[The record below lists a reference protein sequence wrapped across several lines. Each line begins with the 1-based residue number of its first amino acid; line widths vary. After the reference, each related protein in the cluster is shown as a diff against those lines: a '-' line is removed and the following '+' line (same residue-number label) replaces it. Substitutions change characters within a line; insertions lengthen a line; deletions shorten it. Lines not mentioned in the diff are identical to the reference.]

1 MGSYLF
7 NKYIETIHV
16 STIYVDDD
24 CLLHIY
30 NKGVVTTSK
39 VKGLFTVLLK
49 KPGLPNPTCQQL
61 ISINNDISYLG
72 INISEEG
79 GILCTSHQPGYVQ
92 HIIDSSY
99 PNDHRIHNTS
109 RIKDGVGY
117 LTDIK
122 DLRIKILKLDSIDLL
137 HSIYFDVSFP
147 LKDMQGL
154 IDDGILII
162 AMLCNCVYVKQLRYF
177 YLVTL
182 KECVKDYYNK
192 RHIPPPKD

>member
-1 MGSYLF
+1 M
-7 NKYIETIHV
+7 
-16 STIYVDDD
+16 
-24 CLLHIY
+24 
-30 NKGVVTTSK
+30 
-39 VKGLFTVLLK
+39 LLK
-49 KPGLPNPTCQQL
+49 KPGLPNPNCQQL

-79 GILCTSHQPGYVQ
+79 GILYTSHQPGYVQ

-109 RIKDGVGY
+109 RIKDGVGH

-137 HSIYFDVSFP
+137 HSFYFDVSFP

-162 AMLCNCVYVKQLRYF
+162 AILCNCVYVKQLRYF

-182 KECVKDYYNK
+182 KECVKDYYNNLYHYK
-192 RHIPPPKD
+192 SSIFYNIYRNNFIFCIIIYKHIILDFVGRNFEIL